1 MAFFGNVTS
10 PPPSEIARNASQYM
24 NTPYASYVA
33 AKNSPGDPVSSTVS
47 QLGSTSNLS
56 SNSASAVDLESKS
69 IRDYEDMLN
78 RLVKVQYDFNSAE
91 ALANRRFQQESANS
105 AMEFSRQQAQVDRD
119 WQERMSNTAY
129 QRVVKDL
136 RAAGLNPI
144 LAYTNGG
151 ASAGSGSTATAFQA
165 SGSQASG
172 SQGSAFKA
180 DYNKAKLNEA
190 EALLSQIKGAMEGI
204 NTAARLISSFIPGK

>member
-1 MAFFGNVTS
+1 MIKYNYN
-10 PPPSEIARNASQYM
+10 PMEIARNASQYV
-24 NTPYASYVA
+24 NTPYFDQVKSA
-33 AKNSPGDPVSSTVS
+33 NSPVVDSLN

-56 SNSASAVDLESKS
+56 ANSASAVDLESKS
-69 IRDYEDMLN
+69 IADYEDMLN
-78 RLVKVQYDFNSAE
+78 RLIKAQYDYNSAE
-91 ALANRRFQQESANS
+91 ALANRTFQQQSANT
-105 AMEFSRQQAQVDRD
+105 AMEFSRHQAQVDRD

-190 EALLSQIKGAMEGI
+190 ETLLSQIKAAMEGI
-204 NTAARLISSFIPGK
+204 NSASRLIDSFIPG

>member
-1 MAFFGNVTS
+1 MM
-10 PPPSEIARNASQYM
+10 IARNASQYM
-24 NTPYASYVA
+24 NTPYSSYVA
-33 AKNSPGDPVSSTVS
+33 ASSSPPSVVG

-56 SNSASAVDLESKS
+56 ANSASAVDLESKS
-69 IRDYEDMLN
+69 ISEYEEMLK
-78 RLVKVQYDFNSAE
+78 RFVKAQYDYNSSE
-91 ALANRRFQQESANS
+91 ALANRTFQQESANA
-105 AMEFSRQQAQVDRD
+105 AMEFSRQQAQVDRE

-190 EALLSQIKGAMEGI
+190 EALFSQMKAAMEGI
-204 NTAARLISSFIPGK
+204 NTAARLIKSFIPG